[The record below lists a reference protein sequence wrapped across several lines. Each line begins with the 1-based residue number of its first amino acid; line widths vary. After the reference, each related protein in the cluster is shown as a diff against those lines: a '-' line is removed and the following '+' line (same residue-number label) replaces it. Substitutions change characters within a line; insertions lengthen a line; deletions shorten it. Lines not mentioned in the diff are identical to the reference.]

1 MVVRSVYKEGGKVFL
16 IETKGQTPLFGD
28 FQNQS
33 PQRGKLFFYMKGGK
47 QEEAERVRA
56 VIHMEK

>member
-16 IETKGQTPLFGD
+16 IETKGQTPLFVD

-33 PQRGKLFFYMKGGK
+33 PQRGKLDSLVFLHEGRKAGGS
-47 QEEAERVRA
+47 
-56 VIHMEK
+56 